1 MPAVPSRLALVDVLR
16 GFAVAQMIVFHFI
29 FDLNHFG
36 WLSIQMLVDQPW
48 TGWRTAIVT
57 QFLLLVGVGLVLR
70 ASFKPTLAD
79 FARRWLQIAGA
90 ALLVTIGSWLVFG
103 PRFIY
108 FGVLHF
114 VAVALLIARPLLAL
128 GVWNLALGVVVLA
141 AGLLLSHPGFN
152 AAPANVIGFAQLKP
166 PTEDYVPIFPWFGVV
181 LVGCGLGALWQRAA
195 WAVPGALSGLNR
207 NPPRLLRLLGVWSLT
222 VYLLHQPLLLAA
234 LTLVRKLGL

>member
-1 MPAVPSRLALVDVLR
+1 MPALSSRLALVDVLR

-48 TGWRTAIVT
+48 TGWRAAIVT

-90 ALLVTIGSWLVFG
+90 ALLVTVGSWLVFG

-128 GVWNLALGVVVLA
+128 GVWNLALGLIVLA
-141 AGLLLSHPGFN
+141 AGLLLSHAGFN
-152 AAPANVIGFAQLKP
+152 SAPANVIGFAQLKP
-166 PTEDYVPIFPWFGVV
+166 HTEDYVPIFPWFGVV
-181 LVGCGLGALWQRAA
+181 LVGCGLGSLWQRAA

-207 NPPRLLRLLGVWSLT
+207 SPPRLLRLLGVWSLT